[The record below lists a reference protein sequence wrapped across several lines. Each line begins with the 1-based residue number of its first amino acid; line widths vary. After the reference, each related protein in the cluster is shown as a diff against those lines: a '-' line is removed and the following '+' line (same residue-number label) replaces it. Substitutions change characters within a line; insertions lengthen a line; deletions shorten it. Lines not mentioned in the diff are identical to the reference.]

1 VVWAGGLEWVW
12 LPRARDVA
20 EFLAEE
26 ARLNKLPRGAT
37 DRLVQLAKATSEIE
51 ELFFEDGDGEAACLG
66 YYVVR
71 LGSYKVYVVV
81 AHYPRSYPG
90 EPVIEIVDVEEWAA
104 VARAEQLARL
114 G

>member
-1 VVWAGGLEWVW
+1 VEWVW

-26 ARLNKLPRGAT
+26 ARLDRLPRYAT
-37 DRLVQLAKATSEIE
+37 DRLMQLAKATSEVE
-51 ELFFEDGDGEAACLG
+51 ELFFEDGDGEATCLG

-71 LGSYKVYVVV
+71 LGHTYKVYVVV
-81 AHYPRSYPG
+81 AYHTGNPG
-90 EPVIEIVDVEEWAA
+90 VAIEAIDVEEWAA
-104 VARAEQLARL
+104 VARAKQLARL